1 MGDDDG
7 VLELTKRRRCTPR
20 IDCKTGNPQ
29 YDAAREERPRSSLS
43 ERPQLHETVARE
55 GRTQSVLPERPQL
68 YGKAARE
75 RERPEDGLSGRAGL
89 LGAVELSGNADE
101 LDTIP
106 PQYQKYQKLFQEELE
121 TGLPAHSQFGHNIP
135 LEEGQ

>member
-20 IDCKTGNPQ
+20 IDRKTGNPQ
-29 YDAAREERPRSSLS
+29 YEEAREERPRSSLT

-68 YGKAARE
+68 YEKEARE
-75 RERPEDGLSGRAGL
+75 GRTQSILPARQQLYGIAAHESEGPED
-89 LGAVELSGNADE
+89 
-101 LDTIP
+101 
-106 PQYQKYQKLFQEELE
+106 
-121 TGLPAHSQFGHNIP
+121 
-135 LEEGQ
+135 